1 MIHNRA
7 YQWLLRATM
16 VGIGGFIGGALRESI
31 ELIFKNASP
40 IGTLIINLTGTFI
53 TVLLTQILVKKLNL
67 LRQIQ
72 IDFLFVGIIGA
83 YTTYSTLILEITE
96 MSVIPAIIYMVISLL
111 GGILMV
117 YLAQW
122 VGEEAI
128 KKWQN

>member
-96 MSVIPAIIYMVISLL
+96 MSAIPAIIYMVISLL

>member
-1 MIHNRA
+1 
-7 YQWLLRATM
+7 M